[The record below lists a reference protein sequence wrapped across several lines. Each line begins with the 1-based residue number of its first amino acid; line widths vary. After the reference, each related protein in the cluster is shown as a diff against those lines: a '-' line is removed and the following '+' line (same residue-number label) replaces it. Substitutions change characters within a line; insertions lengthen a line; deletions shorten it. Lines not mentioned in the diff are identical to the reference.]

1 MKKALKLL
9 FVLSL
14 MVSATGCNQ
23 YIRTQNTSDGH
34 IYYGAYNPRVMIH
47 AGVKL
52 FQKGT
57 KKECDGVVFLNAPSR
72 SITLKNDRVSAK
84 MKLGCNDGSL
94 MDIDWQLRK
103 GSFKDGFGEGKD
115 QLNNVYKFTTMP
127 KSEFNILNEG
137 HKIEF
142 AKENS
147 LLKY

>member
-23 YIRTQNTSDGH
+23 YIRTQNTSDSH
-34 IYYGAYNPRVMIH
+34 IYYGAYNRRDMIH
-47 AGVKL
+47 ADVKL

>member
-34 IYYGAYNPRVMIH
+34 IYYGAYNRRDMIH
-47 AGVKL
+47 ADVKL

>member
-34 IYYGAYNPRVMIH
+34 IYYGAYNRRDMIN
-47 AGVKL
+47 ADVKL

>member
-34 IYYGAYNPRVMIH
+34 IYYDAYNRRDMIH
-47 AGVKL
+47 ADVKL

>member
-1 MKKALKLL
+1 MKKFLKLL
-9 FVLSL
+9 SILTL
-14 MVSATGCNQ
+14 MTLTTGCNQ
-23 YIRTQNTSDGH
+23 YVRTQNTSDGH
-34 IYYGAYNPRVMIH
+34 IYYGAYNRRDMIH
-47 AGVKL
+47 ADVKL

-57 KKECDGVVFLNAPSR
+57 NKECDGVIFLNAPSR

-103 GSFKDGFGEGKD
+103 DSFKDGFGEGKD

-127 KSEFNILNEG
+127 KKEFDILNEG

-147 LLKY
+147 MLKY

>member
-34 IYYGAYNPRVMIH
+34 IYYGAYNRRDMIH
-47 AGVKL
+47 ADVKL

-103 GSFKDGFGEGKD
+103 NSFKDGFGEGKD

-127 KSEFNILNEG
+127 KSEFNILNER

-142 AKENS
+142 AKEDS

>member
-34 IYYGAYNPRVMIH
+34 IYYGAYNRRDMIH
-47 AGVKL
+47 ADVKL

-103 GSFKDGFGEGKD
+103 NSFKDGFGEGKD
-115 QLNNVYKFTTMP
+115 QFNNVYKFTTMP

-142 AKENS
+142 AKEDS